1 MSVRVSVKVV
11 QNMITWYLKWIY
23 CFKKKNVKRQK
34 TDYFRKGFY
43 QGLTLVNPSRD
54 PGLRYRNLFRKSITI
69 QSIELVSCYLY
80 QLMIVMFFFS
90 FVLFFLCYVM
100 QAVDR
105 HHWVM
110 NKKYLLLQ
118 CILVLLR
125 IPLKC

>member
-11 QNMITWYLKWIY
+11 QNMITWYFKWIFLNLL
-23 CFKKKNVKRQK
+23 FKKKNVKRQK
-34 TDYFRKGFY
+34 MDYFRKGFY

-54 PGLRYRNLFRKSITI
+54 PWNLFRKSLTI